1 MTLARL
7 RGVRQASVA
16 NYLTERGVLVA
27 DSFIAERFVL
37 YSAREGSGGG
47 PYVVEAAYPLG

>member
-7 RGVRQASVA
+7 RGVAERALADYLAS
-16 NYLTERGVLVA
+16 RGALPA
-27 DSFIAERFVL
+27 EAFTAERFVL
-37 YSAREGSGGG
+37 YSARDGSGGG